1 MSVFKV
7 KLNNS
12 LQGRLDVNPMTD
24 TSENFGIVGDPFPTS
39 IQRQIYVAG
48 PNNVHRLL
56 KDGETFT
63 DCNYWK
69 KFTAEVVG
77 DEYAFIEVVTDDG
90 SIYSDVAAENVYS
103 VGGSLTLTT
112 NYSDSIVDFV
122 VDHGGPARFL
132 MIQNLDEEIV
142 INGELNG
149 DSNVIFA
156 VGAGETM
163 MFNQGDLI
171 ITTLRLKGASGN
183 PNISY
188 IASVRSI
195 CNS

>member
-132 MIQNLDEEIV
+132 MVQNLDEAIV